1 MVYGFPCGWDEGAG
15 LWSLCRADPALL
27 RESWGW
33 SCWLFVPARLPWDC
47 THIQLLKGGSSRAS
61 SFSIQLFQMLNHSV
75 AYLHCQL
82 RVCLPGQ
89 PGCEQVLRVPLSPQ
103 QGFGIWC
110 FQSLHTRSW
119 LTPRS
124 PHGHPILC

>member
-1 MVYGFPCGWDEGAG
+1 M
-15 LWSLCRADPALL
+15 
-27 RESWGW
+27 
-33 SCWLFVPARLPWDC
+33 LFVPARLPWEC

-89 PGCEQVLRVPLSPQ
+89 PGCEQVLRVPTA
-103 QGFGIWC
+103 GIWC
-110 FQSLHTRSW
+110 FQGLHTRAW
-119 LTPRS
+119 FTPRS
-124 PHGHPILC
+124 PPIPCHSLGEEFVVWNGGSGW